1 MRFDLADLSLFR
13 HVVEAGSIT
22 HGAERAHLALAAAST
37 RIRNMEDALGVP
49 LLTRG
54 RQGVTPTQAGR
65 TLLQHARTIL
75 RQAERLHEDLGA
87 YGGGLAGQIRV
98 LSNTNALTEFLPEAL
113 SSFLAAHPNVSV
125 DLEERLSD
133 EIVGLIA
140 EGVAD
145 LGVVAGTVDAG
156 ALETYP
162 FRRDRFVLVVAQDH
176 PLAKRAKIGFEEVLD
191 HDFVGLDRASA
202 IQRFLATK
210 AVRIGRPLRLR
221 VQLRSFDAVCR
232 LVECKVGIGIVP
244 ETTAR
249 RVSKTMAIAIVPLT
263 DSWAVRDLTICM
275 RNMDELPLYAR
286 QLVEHLRAISV
297 AGRCLLPRH
306 QHPIIEIEQ
315 HGGIVI
321 VAGLERKIAARLVV
335 GRDRAQPQ
343 RADVAAAGQL
353 GLGQHLRPGK
363 HRAAGKQRRDV
374 TAAIDGG
381 DVEGVGEAVEG
392 QRAGERDDVAAIDQP
407 PAEAALAWR

>member
-1 MRFDLADLSLFR
+1 MPFDLADLSLFR
-13 HVVEAGSIT
+13 HVIEAGSIT
-22 HGAERAHLALAAAST
+22 HGAARAHLALAAAST
-37 RIRNMEDALGVP
+37 RIRNMEEALGVV
-49 LLTRG
+49 LLRRG

-65 TLLQHARTIL
+65 TLLQHARAIL

-113 SSFLAAHPNVSV
+113 ISFLAAHPNVSV

-145 LGVVAGTVDAG
+145 LGIVAGTVDAG

-162 FRRDRFVLVVAQDH
+162 FRRDRFVLVVARSN
-176 PLAKRAKIGFEEVLD
+176 PLGQRDKIGFEEVLD

-202 IQRFLATK
+202 LQRFLAGK

-232 LVECKVGIGIVP
+232 LVECNVGIGIVP

-249 RVSKTMAIAIVPLT
+249 RVAKTMAIAAVPLT
-263 DSWAVRDLTICM
+263 DSWAVRELTICIRDM
-275 RNMDELPLYAR
+275 KELPLYAR
-286 QLVEHLRAISV
+286 QLVEHLRA
-297 AGRCLLPRH
+297 
-306 QHPIIEIEQ
+306 
-315 HGGIVI
+315 
-321 VAGLERKIAARLVV
+321 
-335 GRDRAQPQ
+335 
-343 RADVAAAGQL
+343 
-353 GLGQHLRPGK
+353 
-363 HRAAGKQRRDV
+363 
-374 TAAIDGG
+374 G
-381 DVEGVGEAVEG
+381 D
-392 QRAGERDDVAAIDQP
+392 Q
-407 PAEAALAWR
+407 

>member
-1 MRFDLADLSLFR
+1 MPFDLADLSLFR
-13 HVVEAGSIT
+13 HVIEAGSIT
-22 HGAERAHLALAAAST
+22 HGAARAHLALAAAST
-37 RIRNMEDALGVP
+37 RIRNMEEALGVV
-49 LLTRG
+49 LLRRG

-65 TLLQHARTIL
+65 TLLQHARAIL

-145 LGVVAGTVDAG
+145 LGIVAGTVDAG

-162 FRRDRFVLVVAQDH
+162 FRRDRFVLVVARSN
-176 PLAKRAKIGFEEVLD
+176 PLAQRDKIGFEEVLD

-202 IQRFLATK
+202 LQRFLAGK

-232 LVECKVGIGIVP
+232 LVECNVGIGIVP

-249 RVSKTMAIAIVPLT
+249 RVAKTMAIAAVPLT
-263 DSWAVRDLTICM
+263 DSWAVRELAICIRDM
-275 RNMDELPLYAR
+275 KELPLYAR
-286 QLVEHLRAISV
+286 QLVEHLRA
-297 AGRCLLPRH
+297 
-306 QHPIIEIEQ
+306 QE
-315 HGGIVI
+315 
-321 VAGLERKIAARLVV
+321 
-335 GRDRAQPQ
+335 
-343 RADVAAAGQL
+343 
-353 GLGQHLRPGK
+353 
-363 HRAAGKQRRDV
+363 
-374 TAAIDGG
+374 
-381 DVEGVGEAVEG
+381 
-392 QRAGERDDVAAIDQP
+392 
-407 PAEAALAWR
+407 

>member
-1 MRFDLADLSLFR
+1 MPFDLADLSLFR
-13 HVVEAGSIT
+13 HVIEAGSIT

-37 RIRNMEDALGVP
+37 RIRNMEEALGVV
-49 LLTRG
+49 LLRRG

-65 TLLQHARTIL
+65 TLLQHARAIL

-145 LGVVAGTVDAG
+145 LGIVAGTVDAG

-162 FRRDRFVLVVAQDH
+162 FRRDRFVLVVARSN
-176 PLAKRAKIGFEEVLD
+176 PLGQRDKVGFEEVLD

-202 IQRFLATK
+202 LQRFLAGK

-232 LVECKVGIGIVP
+232 LVECNVGIGIVP

-249 RVSKTMAIAIVPLT
+249 RVAKTMAIAAVPLT
-263 DSWAVRDLTICM
+263 DSWAVRELTICIRDM
-275 RNMDELPLYAR
+275 KELPLYAR
-286 QLVEHLRAISV
+286 QLVEHLRA
-297 AGRCLLPRH
+297 
-306 QHPIIEIEQ
+306 QE
-315 HGGIVI
+315 
-321 VAGLERKIAARLVV
+321 
-335 GRDRAQPQ
+335 
-343 RADVAAAGQL
+343 
-353 GLGQHLRPGK
+353 
-363 HRAAGKQRRDV
+363 
-374 TAAIDGG
+374 
-381 DVEGVGEAVEG
+381 
-392 QRAGERDDVAAIDQP
+392 
-407 PAEAALAWR
+407 